1 MRITNDEKAAQKIL
15 DAVNDYTLNT
25 YMIGFHI
32 FQFAPMDLYVKLEE
46 VMEGIDLAIKT
57 ENERVEKNV
66 QRKSQN
72 APF

>member
-1 MRITNDEKAAQKIL
+1 MRITENERAAQQIL
-15 DAVNDYTLNT
+15 DAVNDYTLDT

-32 FQFAPMDLYVKLEE
+32 FRFAPLDLYVKLEE

-57 ENERVEKNV
+57 ENERIEKKNER
-66 QRKSQN
+66 RKQN

>member
-1 MRITNDEKAAQKIL
+1 MRITNDEKAATKIL
-15 DAVNDYTLNT
+15 DALNDYTLDT

-32 FQFAPMDLYVKLEE
+32 FRFAPLDLYVKLEE

-57 ENERVEKNV
+57 ENERVEKKNE
-66 QRKSQN
+66 RKSKN